1 MADQNPSFTKWQA
14 IVFVFTGALIA
25 MVLIQAKLFAEH
37 RPSWHTLE
45 LLAYEFLQTWAPP
58 YEEPRKPLSVVVV
71 DIGKMPGGKDENTS
85 REALTHLIDTVVEQ
99 SPLAIAVDIDFS
111 PSEDGLYRTDEDPKF
126 FDFCREQKTTPRST
140 PIFLGVHENSTVSP
154 DAWLGVPKYKDLA
167 VNIAIDPMKTR
178 RIPLWLQLN
187 GWDDQLPS
195 LSAALANVRGIRPAN
210 LPVWL
215 HSAVDTS
222 PRENEGYVYADIL
235 VDYTKLD
242 DIKKETVVYTPVP
255 DRPTPVLSKP
265 ESLKDKLVIIGDVT
279 DAMDSFRVPG
289 RDEGEFPGV
298 YLHASAVHTLTTHPV
313 FELTSK
319 ARLTVEIVVSGLIIL
334 GAAFIRY
341 RYRMDPDLSNAYQ
354 KRLTISCFVLIV
366 GAVIVLVRYYN
377 VFWFDFHLALVG
389 LFLHLKLERVVDA
402 FHHFRERL
410 KQSRRKQARRKQRKQ
425 TRRLSSHRS

>member
-14 IVFVFTGALIA
+14 IVFVFTGAIIA
-25 MVLIQAKLFAEH
+25 VVLIQVKLFAEH
-37 RPSWHTLE
+37 RPSWHTWE
-45 LLAYEFLQTWAPP
+45 LLAYEFLQTWAPLSDKP
-58 YEEPRKPLSVVVV
+58 GKPLSVVVV
-71 DIGKMPGGKDENTS
+71 DIGKMPGGKDENTP
-85 REALTHLIDTVVEQ
+85 REALTHLINTVVEQ

-111 PSEDGLYRTDEDPKF
+111 PSDDGLYRTDEDPKF
-126 FDFCREQKTTPRST
+126 FDFCREQKSGPRST

-167 VNIAIDPMKTR
+167 VNIAIDPLKTR
-178 RIPLWLQLN
+178 RIPLWIQLD

-195 LSAALANVRGIRPAN
+195 LSAALANLRGVKPAD
-210 LPVWL
+210 LPRWL
-215 HSAVDTS
+215 QSAVDTN
-222 PRENEGYVYADIL
+222 PREDEGYVYADTL
-235 VDYTKLD
+235 VDYTRLD
-242 DIKKETVVYTPVP
+242 DIKKETVIYSPVP
-255 DRPTPVLSKP
+255 NRPTPVLSKS
-265 ESLKDKLVIIGDVT
+265 ENLKDKLVIIGDVT

-313 FELTSK
+313 FELTNK

-334 GAAFIRY
+334 GAAVIRY

-354 KRLTISCFVLIV
+354 RRLTISCFVLVIV
-366 GAVIVLVRYYN
+366 AVIVLVRYYN
-377 VFWFDFHLALVG
+377 VFWFDFHLALLG

-402 FHHFRERL
+402 FHHFRQRS
-410 KQSRRKQARRKQRKQ
+410 KQTRRKQARRKQ